1 MKTHLKL
8 EIQNDLKNF
17 IEELRRIKACWINY
31 VKEKTAKSVSSKTH
45 QTLEDILNSKKCLSP
60 DDEKELKDIA
70 DGVKN
75 ALTVE
80 CITNVPTAEEWLRKL
95 RLTLGMLDQ
104 SAQKLIQSFKRAT
117 VIFFNRFFEELK
129 CVYETLT
136 EMDEDEVSS
145 IQCEMYTPTIEEM
158 RDIYN
163 NKLDLVQQ
171 IWNDLIK
178 DMSKTVDH
186 TYKFLIAG
194 STLFEKHF
202 RRLTVLQLMVQKD
215 ISNVIIGNNRV
226 LEMYGLKLNVLLDT
240 LRQEPTEDKVNKT
253 FEEIKK
259 HLNSMDELCRTQ
271 FQAETT
277 TTKKYTT
284 YLDQALDIL
293 IAELNR
299 FLVIYPPD
307 MEKDPKIQ
315 RKRASRTSE
324 MADPNEDL
332 IPNQIWYCKFEVDA
346 VTNWGF
352 GLWESI
358 RTYVQTAKSELQKDG
373 EKWINDE
380 IQTLEHRLE
389 IRLNITKIKYA
400 KIQAYI
406 YEERLKELDIHK
418 SRLEEHKRAIEKT
431 LQAIKDQFN
440 QHQEQYTQIFEQ
452 YNREIQKLESRC
464 LNVQGSSTVTAYIT
478 VLHAKLENGKEECE
492 NVYSKY
498 VKEVGRIFNEIKSKN
513 IMFIKHM
520 RLFSENGNF
529 NPLESKEYIKHL
541 TKLEGQCEKDISS
554 IEKTSQTAKTSIMTD
569 METRHSEVMDTL
581 KTIRE
586 EYLFAEKVEKK
597 LQCLRKDVDK
607 KLDSEKSN
615 FNDLSIA
622 IKHLEEDAK
631 SGCGNF
637 KYFDVFDLISNEISQ
652 KAESL
657 ALYLDHPVPL
667 ILYSDKS
674 NIETN
679 DTKLQ
684 TKKIEDHISTYHA
697 KLFNFSLESQ
707 RATFLTDLHIIIL
720 NCWND
725 LSEQAKVFYED
736 RHRFFLSES
745 KYHSN
750 PDSFFQNLY
759 QTFLSYQNDFEATWM
774 INVKLFINLLNK
786 FIPFYEDYVDVYL
799 SEYHRKTLKAFD
811 TWYDDNV
818 KKPIKHQKEQVR
830 NVFMEVQKKLKPLH
844 GHPRNKQLLD
854 NLEAEAELTCI
865 KAAELTKDSKANYLK
880 YLEDYFDEAVYQF
893 YSLKDSLPN
902 YIQRFSSIQDR
913 KNELNRKV
921 LEKMVLLRSYIN
933 WLVMTTG
940 KDRNVVVTC
949 KNFLNLYDNKTESS
963 DSHHGSRYTSKR
975 SASTITSE
983 WDEGSILNFAD
994 TVEFIRDIR
1003 QTFEKRCLEINMED
1017 FEDLISA
1024 LKKEWQHA
1032 VDKVLSLYTV
1042 KYDATE

>member
-1 MKTHLKL
+1 MDDDICYLPDNFVGQSRPSRIIERLYEKRKQEEQKTINNLSATKTEIITHYNDIAKNQIDSLQQELNEIQLCIKDELFECRMRANKESIEVIKKEYFENVHKIIEEYTKKRLLLIDKWHHNQEDLEQAKSKKLKDALKIAFDSIKTISYSLPCEYNEFIEMQLEKINQELLCNRRTQNEMKTHLKL

-31 VKEKTAKSVSSKTH
+31 VKEKTAKSVSSKKH

-277 TTKKYTT
+277 TTKKYKT

-352 GLWESI
+352 G
-358 RTYVQTAKSELQKDG
+358 TYVQTAKSELQKDG

-418 SRLEEHKRAIEKT
+418 SRLEEHKRVRYLSMKFLRASSTITELFHIRQAIEKT
-431 LQAIKDQFN
+431 LQTIKDQFN
-440 QHQEQYTQIFEQ
+440 QHQEQYTQI
-452 YNREIQKLESRC
+452 
-464 LNVQGSSTVTAYIT
+464 
-478 VLHAKLENGKEECE
+478 
-492 NVYSKY
+492 
-498 VKEVGRIFNEIKSKN
+498 
-513 IMFIKHM
+513 
-520 RLFSENGNF
+520 
-529 NPLESKEYIKHL
+529 
-541 TKLEGQCEKDISS
+541 
-554 IEKTSQTAKTSIMTD
+554 
-569 METRHSEVMDTL
+569 
-581 KTIRE
+581 
-586 EYLFAEKVEKK
+586 
-597 LQCLRKDVDK
+597 
-607 KLDSEKSN
+607 
-615 FNDLSIA
+615 
-622 IKHLEEDAK
+622 
-631 SGCGNF
+631 
-637 KYFDVFDLISNEISQ
+637 
-652 KAESL
+652 
-657 ALYLDHPVPL
+657 
-667 ILYSDKS
+667 
-674 NIETN
+674 
-679 DTKLQ
+679 
-684 TKKIEDHISTYHA
+684 
-697 KLFNFSLESQ
+697 
-707 RATFLTDLHIIIL
+707 
-720 NCWND
+720 
-725 LSEQAKVFYED
+725 
-736 RHRFFLSES
+736 
-745 KYHSN
+745 
-750 PDSFFQNLY
+750 
-759 QTFLSYQNDFEATWM
+759 
-774 INVKLFINLLNK
+774 
-786 FIPFYEDYVDVYL
+786 
-799 SEYHRKTLKAFD
+799 
-811 TWYDDNV
+811 
-818 KKPIKHQKEQVR
+818 
-830 NVFMEVQKKLKPLH
+830 
-844 GHPRNKQLLD
+844 
-854 NLEAEAELTCI
+854 
-865 KAAELTKDSKANYLK
+865 
-880 YLEDYFDEAVYQF
+880 
-893 YSLKDSLPN
+893 
-902 YIQRFSSIQDR
+902 
-913 KNELNRKV
+913 
-921 LEKMVLLRSYIN
+921 
-933 WLVMTTG
+933 
-940 KDRNVVVTC
+940 
-949 KNFLNLYDNKTESS
+949 
-963 DSHHGSRYTSKR
+963 
-975 SASTITSE
+975 
-983 WDEGSILNFAD
+983 
-994 TVEFIRDIR
+994 
-1003 QTFEKRCLEINMED
+1003 
-1017 FEDLISA
+1017 
-1024 LKKEWQHA
+1024 
-1032 VDKVLSLYTV
+1032 
-1042 KYDATE
+1042 

>member
-1 MKTHLKL
+1 MDDDICYLPDNFVGQSRPSRIIERLYEKRKQEEQKTINNLNATKTEIITHYNDIAKSQIDSLQQELNEIQLCIKDELFECRMRANKESFEVIKKEYFEKVHKIIEEYTKKQLLLIDKWHHNQEDLEQAKSKKLKDALKIAYDSIKTISYSLPCEYNEFIEMQLEKINQELLCNRRTQNEMKTHLKL

-60 DDEKELKDIA
+60 DDEKELKDIT

-452 YNREIQKLESRC
+452 YNL
-464 LNVQGSSTVTAYIT
+464 TAYIT

-597 LQCLRKDVDK
+597 LQCLRKDVDT

-615 FNDLSIA
+615 FNDLCIT

-725 LSEQAKVFYED
+725 LSEQAKVKIFY
-736 RHRFFLSES
+736 
-745 KYHSN
+745 
-750 PDSFFQNLY
+750 
-759 QTFLSYQNDFEATWM
+759 
-774 INVKLFINLLNK
+774 V
-786 FIPFYEDYVDVYL
+786 VD
-799 SEYHRKTLKAFD
+799 
-811 TWYDDNV
+811 
-818 KKPIKHQKEQVR
+818 
-830 NVFMEVQKKLKPLH
+830 
-844 GHPRNKQLLD
+844 
-854 NLEAEAELTCI
+854 
-865 KAAELTKDSKANYLK
+865 
-880 YLEDYFDEAVYQF
+880 
-893 YSLKDSLPN
+893 
-902 YIQRFSSIQDR
+902 
-913 KNELNRKV
+913 
-921 LEKMVLLRSYIN
+921 
-933 WLVMTTG
+933 
-940 KDRNVVVTC
+940 
-949 KNFLNLYDNKTESS
+949 KNFVVGIDTQYNEYRKLRKM
-963 DSHHGSRYTSKR
+963 
-975 SASTITSE
+975 SATRVFSLI
-983 WDEGSILNFAD
+983 EG
-994 TVEFIRDIR
+994 
-1003 QTFEKRCLEINMED
+1003 
-1017 FEDLISA
+1017 
-1024 LKKEWQHA
+1024 
-1032 VDKVLSLYTV
+1032 
-1042 KYDATE
+1042 